1 MLHCWHESPSDR
13 PSFRELVNK
22 FDKILQSAANKVTW
36 FDIIRNSRPRQGEN
50 YFILHIFVF
59 N

>member
-22 FDKILQSAANKVTW
+22 FDKILQSAANKVND
-36 FDIIRNSRPRQGEN
+36 FIIVLAID
-50 YFILHIFVF
+50 F
-59 N
+59 